1 MNNVVQVGHGSDQTL
16 RPETDCKDSDSE
28 AFRQSFLEIF
38 FDAQIA
44 EFQSVLTS
52 EIDNATYYIL
62 NKNI

>member
-1 MNNVVQVGHGSDQTL
+1 MWFKSGM
-16 RPETDCKDSDSE
+16 E
-28 AFRQSFLEIF
+28 ATKRSGLKPIAKIVIPKRFAKAFWKYF